1 MAIEAYVGLPGH
13 GKSYGVVEHVIIPS
27 IKEGR
32 HVVTNIPLQCDD
44 LIADF
49 GGPGAQITQLP
60 EDWFERDDMGEFIP
74 SGSVAVLDELW
85 RRWPAGL
92 KANNALLAD
101 KSLLAEHRHRVDDK
115 GRSMRIVLVTQDL
128 SQVASWVRILV
139 EQTYKMTKLTAIGS
153 TKKFRVDIYL
163 GAPTG
168 QNIPKS
174 RLIRQTFGQYRKE
187 IYRYY
192 SSATQSATGNVGD
205 ESKADKRGTIWRSP
219 IIIFSIVGPL
229 TLGPL
234 LVWWLYGYF
243 MSGFGMV
250 QNAEAE
256 QVEVLPA
263 ESLSLVNPPPPSLA
277 PSGSIP
283 AAPAAQPLPPAKP
296 SNSPVWRVAGYIA
309 RGKGKGTE
317 RSSWPSYAGYG
328 SIQADTPQ
336 DDPLPDLVVLHSDI
350 YGLRYELASTC
361 ELLPDRKS
369 YMCEI
374 DGAIV
379 TPWTGR
385 GDSTNWASDPARL
398 AGRTAAVASGATE
411 SSRSSQPAVNPP
423 PASL

>member
-49 GGPGAQITQLP
+49 GAPGAQITQLP
-60 EDWFERDDMGEFIP
+60 EDWFERPDMGDFIP

-219 IIIFSIVGPL
+219 LIIFSIVGPL
-229 TLGPL
+229 TLGPI

-243 MSGFGMV
+243 MSGFGM
-250 QNAEAE
+250 AEK
-256 QVEVLPA
+256 VEADQSEALPA
-263 ESLSLVNPPPPSLA
+263 ESFTLVNPPPPSPVTVGTA
-277 PSGSIP
+277 VSPVVT
-283 AAPAAQPLPPAKP
+283 QQPPAKP

-309 RGKGKGTE
+309 RGKGNGTE

-336 DDPLPDLVVLHSDI
+336 ADPLPDLVVLHSDI

-385 GDSTNWASDPARL
+385 GDSTNWASDPVRL

-411 SSRSSQPAVNPP
+411 SSSSSQPSVNAP